1 MVPSFQDM
9 SYIAYGLAKLCMQDT
24 EQPDS
29 NQWGTV
35 VHAKASKNILCW
47 IVPGI
52 LVGWLAVSESA
63 KMKNVQLYH
72 MHPIVIKHAKSHL

>member
-1 MVPSFQDM
+1 M

-35 VHAKASKNILCW
+35 VHAKASKNILY
-47 IVPGI
+47 GI
-52 LVGWLAVSESA
+52 LVGVSA
-63 KMKNVQLYH
+63 KMKNVH
-72 MHPIVIKHAKSHL
+72 PMHLIVHKHAKSHLCIVTTYIIV